1 MSDRYQCPKCDNL
14 MTNIQ
19 PCHAQCRRCGSEY
32 TCSDL

>member
-1 MSDRYQCPKCDNL
+1 L